1 MSAPFDPAVTLT
13 RFSREGGLLTKT
25 IRPNGQGGI
34 VKEPAAQM
42 TAGTAETVSLPFS
55 EFGAYLRSLKPNQA
69 IAHGVCDRATTN
81 VVSVSNFTRQPDTIC
96 RTKEFFRYPARWGI
110 GMFDYDPKPG
120 QDALSPAQLFDAV
133 TAVWPEFA
141 DLPKVVTGSTSAYIF
156 DPTGKPLSGRG
167 SGFHCY
173 FPIKPAAALPTL
185 AEVLFK
191 RLWLA
196 GHGYI
201 FTSRAGS
208 MLVRTIF
215 DASVFSPERL
225 DFCAGAHCIGCAQK
239 LPAPEYHPGSL
250 QDDAEI
256 PLPRP
261 LTPTEEAAFNAL
273 VAVDKEQTRPEA
285 EKIRA
290 AREKQE
296 VEILRSKRDIDPET
310 AEAIVK
316 ARHEGRL
323 EAGDFIQFQDGRVL
337 TVADILATPELYRDC
352 ACADPL
358 EPEAGTSRAK
368 LFVNNS
374 GSVIVNSFLHGGQT
388 YMLRQPGGDPGD
400 PQRDFSG
407 LGDQGWQNDAEI
419 LAGLVERLKDDCGAV
434 HDPEVVAALA
444 RLKRQNK
451 AEFMRT
457 RAALKDAN
465 QTIIIGELDKDINAH
480 LRQTRRERPSS
491 PAGHTTPSIAGS
503 TLPAT
508 IQDAVG
514 RFRGEL
520 IRENDRGDEDLCP
533 QSEAATLLAD
543 QLRGHYAYQVAS
555 ASWFRFDGSHWQE
568 IKQLEVDEA
577 ITALTYA
584 GAAHLGFS
592 NTYQNGVGALLLK
605 SGNLALGPRPGGLI
619 PFTNGLLD
627 MKTKTL
633 VPTTP
638 ENAQTWCL
646 PFDYIPG
653 AQCPVF
659 LGWLRNAVDGDEGT
673 VRLLRAFFN
682 ALLTGRPDLQRFI
695 HFTGPA
701 STGKS
706 TVGRLAG
713 AIMGPDNCTTTSL
726 KQLET
731 NRFETAN
738 IFGKRLVTLVEAD
751 KYGGSVNV
759 LKAMTGQDPL
769 RLERKNVQQSGS
781 FIFEGQV
788 IMASNERFATSDYTS
803 GIERRRVTIEF
814 NRRISPGER
823 VEWERRGG
831 EDAILHPEIP
841 GIILWALGLTRDEVS
856 AAFQTMPDRIRKANI
871 DAALFNNPLADWM
884 LECCLPGGKCQV
896 GDGREFMSMT
906 GERDYIGA
914 DEKLYASYLRW
925 CRRSGREQVSLQ
937 RFSRTLEDAAQQFG
951 VTAQKNRTREGTFMD
966 GLRLRMP
973 DEMPWK
979 DHALA
984 GGVKGA

>member
-1 MSAPFDPAVTLT
+1 MI
-13 RFSREGGLLTKT
+13 E
-25 IRPNGQGGI
+25 
-34 VKEPAAQM
+34 
-42 TAGTAETVSLPFS
+42 LP
-55 EFGAYLRSLKPNQA
+55 P
-69 IAHGVCDRATTN
+69 
-81 VVSVSNFTRQPDTIC
+81 
-96 RTKEFFRYPARWGI
+96 
-110 GMFDYDPKPG
+110 
-120 QDALSPAQLFDAV
+120 
-133 TAVWPEFA
+133 
-141 DLPKVVTGSTSAYIF
+141 
-156 DPTGKPLSGRG
+156 PLS
-167 SGFHCY
+167 
-173 FPIKPAAALPTL
+173 AA
-185 AEVLFK
+185 E
-191 RLWLA
+191 
-196 GHGYI
+196 
-201 FTSRAGS
+201 
-208 MLVRTIF
+208 
-215 DASVFSPERL
+215 ERMYQAMV
-225 DFCAGAHCIGCAQK
+225 D
-239 LPAPEYHPGSL
+239 
-250 QDDAEI
+250 
-256 PLPRP
+256 
-261 LTPTEEAAFNAL
+261 
-273 VAVDKEQTRPEA
+273 VAREQTRPEA

-290 AREKQE
+290 ARMKQE
-296 VEILRSKRDIDPET
+296 LEILRTKRGIAPE
-310 AEAIVK
+310 AAAAIVK
-316 ARHEGRL
+316 ARHEGEL
-323 EAGDFIQFQDGRVL
+323 QPGDFIEFQDGRVV
-337 TVADILATPELYRDC
+337 TVAEILADPKSYHDC

-368 LFVNNS
+368 LFVNDS
-374 GSVIVNSFLHGGQT
+374 GSVIVNSFLHGGQKYT
-388 YMLRQPGGDPGD
+388 LRQPGGDPGD
-400 PQRDFSG
+400 PQADFSD
-407 LGDQGWQNDAEI
+407 LGDQGWPEDTEI
-419 LAGLVERLKDDCGAV
+419 LAGLVERVKDDCGAV

-444 RLKRQNK
+444 RLKRQDK

-503 TLPAT
+503 TLPAA

-568 IKQLEVDEA
+568 IKPLEVDEA

-592 NTYQNGVGALLLK
+592 NTYQNGVTALLLK

>member
-1 MSAPFDPAVTLT
+1 MSGALFDSEVTCT
-13 RFSREGGLLTKT
+13 VFTREGGLLTKT
-25 IRPNGQGGI
+25 IRPDGRGGVI
-34 VKEPAAQM
+34 KEPAAAM
-42 TAGTAETVSLPFS
+42 TAGTAETVALPFS
-55 EFGAYLRSLKPNQA
+55 EFGAFLRRLKANQA
-69 IAHGVCDRATTN
+69 LAHGVCGRDR
-81 VVSVSNFTRQPDTIC
+81 VGIVSAAKFTGQADTIC
-96 RTKEFFRYPARWGI
+96 RTKEFFRYLDGWGI
-110 GMFDYDPKPG
+110 GMLDHDPKPG
-120 QDALSPAQLFDAV
+120 QDALSPAQLFEAV

-141 DLPKVVTGSTSAYIF
+141 DLPKVVTGSTSSYIF

-191 RLWLA
+191 RLWLT

-201 FTSRAGS
+201 FISRDGKQ
-208 MLVRTIF
+208 LIRTIF
-215 DASVFSPERL
+215 DDSVFSPERL
-225 DFCAGAHCIGCAQK
+225 DFCAGAACVGCVQK
-239 LPAPEYHPGSL
+239 LPAPEYHHGRL
-250 QDDAEI
+250 QEDAEV

-273 VAVDKEQTRPEA
+273 VAAAKEQARPEA
-285 EKIRA
+285 EKVRA
-290 AREKQE
+290 ARMEQE
-296 VEILRSKRDIDPET
+296 VEILRKERGVDPVT
-310 AEAIVK
+310 AAAIVK

-323 EAGDFIQFQDGRVL
+323 EPGDFIQFQDGRL
-337 TVADILATPELYRDC
+337 PTVAEILAAPEQYHGQP
-352 ACADPL
+352 CADPL
-358 EPEAGTSRAK
+358 EPEEGASRAK
-368 LFVNNS
+368 LFVNDS
-374 GSVIVNSFLHGGQT
+374 GSIVINSFLHGGQT

-400 PQRDFSG
+400 PQTDFAG
-407 LGDQGWQNDAEI
+407 LGGQGGQEDAEI
-419 LAGLVERLKDDCGAV
+419 LAGLIERVKDDCGAV
-434 HDPEVVAALA
+434 HTPETIAALA
-444 RLKRQNK
+444 RLKRTDK
-451 AEFMRT
+451 PEFMRL
-457 RAALKDAN
+457 RAALKEAN
-465 QTIIIGELDKDINAH
+465 QAVVIGELDKDINAH
-480 LRQTRRERPSS
+480 LRQTRRGRPSS
-491 PAGHTTPSIAGS
+491 PAGHATPSVAGC
-503 TLPAT
+503 TLPAAV
-508 IQDAVG
+508 QDAVE

-533 QSEAATLLAD
+533 QSEAAALVAD

-619 PFTNGLLD
+619 PFANGLLD
-627 MKTKTL
+627 MKAKTL

-638 ENAQTWCL
+638 ENAQTWRL

-738 IFGKRLVTLVEAD
+738 IFGKRLVTLEEVD

-769 RLERKNVQQSGS
+769 RLERKNVQQCGS
-781 FIFEGQV
+781 FIFQGQV
-788 IMASNERFATSDYTS
+788 IMSSNERFATSDYTS

-814 NRRISPGER
+814 NRRISPAER

-831 EDAILHPEIP
+831 EEAILHPEIP
-841 GIILWALGLTRDEVS
+841 GIILWALELTRDEVS

-884 LECCLPGGKCQV
+884 LESCLPGGRCQV
-896 GDGREFMSMT
+896 GDGREVMSMT
-906 GERDYIGA
+906 GERVYIGA
-914 DEKLYASYLRW
+914 DEQLYANYLLW

-937 RFSRTLEDAAQQFG
+937 RFARTLEDAAQQFG
-951 VTAQKNRTREGTFMD
+951 VTAKKHRTRDGRFVE

-973 DEMPWK
+973 AERPWK
-979 DHALA
+979 DQTLD
-984 GGVKGA
+984 G

>member
-1 MSAPFDPAVTLT
+1 MSGTPFDPEITCTVLT
-13 RFSREGGLLTKT
+13 RTDGGLLTKA
-25 IRPNGQGGI
+25 IRPDGHGGV
-34 VKEPAAQM
+34 VKTPAAAM
-42 TAGTAETVSLPFS
+42 TAGTAETVSKPFS
-55 EFGAYLRSLKPNQA
+55 EFGAYLRSLKPEQA
-69 IAHGVCDRATTN
+69 IAHGVTGYDRRN
-81 VVSVSNFTRQPDTIC
+81 IVPKSRFTGQPDTIT
-96 RTKEFFRYPARWGI
+96 RSKEYFKYSGGWGLAMLDHDPA
-110 GMFDYDPKPG
+110 PG
-120 QDALSPAQLFDAV
+120 RDALSPAELFDAI

-141 DLPKVVTGSTSAYIF
+141 DLPKVVTGSTSSYIF
-156 DPTGKPLSGRG
+156 DPTGKQLSGRG
-167 SGFHCY
+167 SGFHAY
-173 FPIKPAAALPTL
+173 FPFTPAAALPDL
-185 AEVLFK
+185 AKLLFK
-191 RLWLA
+191 RFWLA

-201 FTSRAGS
+201 AISRAGS
-208 MLVRTIF
+208 LLVRTIF
-215 DASVFSPERL
+215 DAAVFSPERI
-225 DFCAGAHCIGCAQK
+225 DFVAGAQCQGCEQR
-239 LPAPEYHPGSL
+239 LPPPEYHPGRL
-250 QDDAEI
+250 QEDVEI

-273 VAVDKEQTRPEA
+273 VAVAKEQARPEA
-285 EKIRA
+285 EKVRA

-296 VEILRSKRDIDPET
+296 IKILQEKRGIDPEAAT
-310 AEAIVK
+310 AIVK

-323 EAGDFIQFQDGRVL
+323 EPGDFIQFQDGRL
-337 TVADILATPELYRDC
+337 PAVAEILASPEQYHGQP
-352 ACADPL
+352 CADPL
-358 EPEAGTSRAK
+358 EPEYGTGKAK
-368 LFVNNS
+368 LFVNDS
-374 GSVIVNSFLHGGQT
+374 GSIVINSFLHGGQT
-388 YMLRQPGGDPGD
+388 YMLRQSGGDPGD
-400 PQRDFSG
+400 PQTDFAG
-407 LGDQGWQNDAEI
+407 LGDHGGQEDAEVI
-419 LAGLVERLKDDCGAV
+419 AGLIERVKDDCGAV
-434 HDPEVVAALA
+434 HAPETIAVLA
-444 RLKRQNK
+444 RLKRTDK
-451 AEFMRT
+451 AEFMRL
-457 RAALKDAN
+457 RSALKEAN
-465 QTIIIGELDKDINAH
+465 QAVVIGEMDKDISTH

-491 PAGHTTPSIAGS
+491 PAGHTPPSVTGS
-503 TLPAT
+503 TLPAAV
-508 IQDAVG
+508 QDAVG

-555 ASWFRFDGSHWQE
+555 ASWFRFDGSHWRE

-577 ITALTYA
+577 TTALTYA

-627 MKTKTL
+627 MKTKVL

-646 PFDYIPG
+646 PFEYVPG

-659 LGWLRNAVDGDEGT
+659 INWLRNAVDGDEGT

-713 AIMGPDNCTTTSL
+713 AIMGADNCTTTSL

-738 IFGKRLVTLVEAD
+738 IFGKRLVTLEEVD

-781 FIFEGQV
+781 FIFQGQV

-814 NRRISPGER
+814 NRRISPAER

-831 EDAILHPEIP
+831 EEVILHPEIP
-841 GIILWALGLTRDEVS
+841 GIILWALELTRDQVS
-856 AAFQTMPDRIRKANI
+856 AAFQTMPDRVRKANI

-884 LECCLPGGKCQV
+884 LESCLPGGRCQV
-896 GDGREFMSMT
+896 GDGREVMSMT
-906 GERDYIGA
+906 GERVYIGA
-914 DEKLYASYLRW
+914 DEQLYANYLLW

-937 RFSRTLEDAAQQFG
+937 RFTRVLEDAARQFG
-951 VTAQKNRTREGTFMD
+951 VTAKKHRTRDGRFVE

-973 DEMPWK
+973 DEPPWK
-979 DHALA
+979 DQTLA
-984 GGVKGA
+984 G